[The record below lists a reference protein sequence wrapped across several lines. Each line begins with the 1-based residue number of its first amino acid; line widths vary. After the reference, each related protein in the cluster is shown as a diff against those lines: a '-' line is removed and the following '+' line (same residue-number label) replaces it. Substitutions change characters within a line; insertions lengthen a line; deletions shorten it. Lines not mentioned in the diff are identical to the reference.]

1 MSRFARTREEPTTR
15 ARRTPVLVWIVYGLG
30 LLAAL
35 ILIASALFT
44 AGGYFGSDDTAVDVS
59 PVAIVVWGGLL
70 ALAVATWLTRRL
82 KERR

>member
-1 MSRFARTREEPTTR
+1 MSRFARTREEPTTS

-59 PVAIVVWGGLL
+59 PLAIVVWGGLL

>member
-1 MSRFARTREEPTTR
+1 MSRIARTRSEPTKS
-15 ARRTPVLVWIVYGLG
+15 ARRTPVLVWFVYGLG

-44 AGGYFGSDDTAVDVS
+44 AGGYFGSDDTAVDTS

-70 ALAVATWLTRRL
+70 ALAVATWLWRRL
-82 KERR
+82 KGRR